1 MDKKLND
8 NYIKAI
14 AEYRNISVAAESLGI
29 SQPALS
35 SYLKKKESE
44 LGTILFDRSKQPLEL
59 TDAGRTYLDYVEKSE
74 RLAVEMRQ
82 KLSDI
87 EGLQT
92 GNLSVGGA
100 VFFNIAY
107 MPKAI
112 RAFSREYPLV
122 DITIADRKVPE
133 LETAAIKGEL
143 DLFITPIPAD
153 TDRFTYE
160 KLADELIYIAVPSEW
175 EVNKELRSKRV
186 DPSDKGSLK
195 ELTRDEFAKLC
206 DETFIVLRPEQHIG
220 QKLEEL
226 FAEYDKRPAH
236 TIMAEQTMTTLALTR
251 AGVGTSLV
259 TESSAKSA
267 DFSSL
272 PALYIGKKD
281 ICTREIFVAYPKNKY
296 LPKPAEEFIKILKE
310 VNR

>member
-1 MDKKLND
+1 MDKKLNE

-14 AEYRNISVAAESLGI
+14 AEYRNISVAAESIGI

-35 SYLKKKESE
+35 SYLKKKETE
-44 LGTILFDRSKQPLEL
+44 LGAVLFDRSKQPLEL
-59 TDAGRTYLDYVEKSE
+59 TDAGRVYLDYIEKSE
-74 RLAVEMRQ
+74 RLSVEMKQ
-82 KLSDI
+82 KLADI

-92 GNLSVGGA
+92 GTLSVGGA

-112 RAFSREYPLV
+112 SAFAKEYPMV
-122 DITIADRKVPE
+122 EINIADRKVPE
-133 LETAAIKGEL
+133 LEAAAIKGEL
-143 DLFITPIPAD
+143 DLFITPIPGD
-153 TDRFTYE
+153 PDRFTYE

-175 EVNKELRSKRV
+175 DVNGDLDGKRIDPRDRRSLR
-186 DPSDKGSLK
+186 
-195 ELTRDEFAKLC
+195 ELTKEEFTKLC
-206 DETFIVLRPEQHIG
+206 ERTFVVLRPEQHIG

-226 FAEYDKRPAH
+226 FKAYGVRPDH
-236 TIMAEQTMTTLALTR
+236 TIMAEQTMTTLALTL

-259 TESSAKSA
+259 TESSALSA

-272 PALYIGKKD
+272 PALYIGQKD
-281 ICTREIFVAYPKNKY
+281 ICTREIYVAYPKNKY
-296 LPKPAEEFIKILKE
+296 LPRPAAEFIKILKE